1 MLNHIHYFKF
11 DFASDCQHFQNQL
24 ISCKIQHSIS
34 VYLKRQRQIIS
45 RQFGTNW
52 KVFLTNTR
60 VLFNI
65 LNVCSNKP
73 FKKIAISV
81 LLRSLQKSNFF
92 FVFIFGE
99 EAIPPQKRRH
109 AAAVFFF
116 GCEKLLHFKLLLLLM
131 LLCMPCLCL
140 YKKHSISSK
149 SHGQKPNKKT
159 KWVEAER

>member
-1 MLNHIHYFKF
+1 MEGFPSKYKNLGQY
-11 DFASDCQHFQNQL
+11 SERL
-24 ISCKIQHSIS
+24 YSI
-34 VYLKRQRQIIS
+34 
-45 RQFGTNW
+45 
-52 KVFLTNTR
+52 
-60 VLFNI
+60 
-65 LNVCSNKP
+65 KP
-73 FKKIAISV
+73 FKKIAVSV
-81 LLRSLQKSNFF
+81 LWKSLQKSNFF

-149 SHGQKPNKKT
+149 SHGQKPNKKPN
-159 KWVEAER
+159 WVEAEREKGVAASIRIYHLPFAPSLKP